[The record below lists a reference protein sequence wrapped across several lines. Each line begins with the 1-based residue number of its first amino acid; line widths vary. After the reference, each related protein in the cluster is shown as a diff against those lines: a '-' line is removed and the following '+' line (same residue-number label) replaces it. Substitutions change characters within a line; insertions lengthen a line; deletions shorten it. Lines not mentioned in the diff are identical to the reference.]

1 MKYPK
6 EQKLVTM
13 PRDTKVK
20 KIENGHLRVGTP
32 KNSRE
37 VKLNFQDGPS
47 C

>member
-1 MKYPK
+1 
-6 EQKLVTM
+6 M

-37 VKLNFQDGPS
+37 VKLNFKMVHLVKYNFTEI
-47 C
+47 